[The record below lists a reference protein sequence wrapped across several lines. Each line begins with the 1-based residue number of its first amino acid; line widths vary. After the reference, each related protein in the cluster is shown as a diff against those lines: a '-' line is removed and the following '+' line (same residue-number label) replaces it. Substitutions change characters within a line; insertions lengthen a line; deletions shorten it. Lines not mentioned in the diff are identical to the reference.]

1 MSLTEILK
9 FIDMLQFCISNF
21 SQKNYLNINE
31 KMSIRKDKAIIYLQL
46 LFRSMYDLTNQ
57 AQGEVSISTK
67 QD

>member
-9 FIDMLQFCISNF
+9 FIDMLHFRISNF
-21 SQKNYLNINE
+21 SQKNYLNTNE
-31 KMSIRKDKAIIYLQL
+31 KMSIRKDKAMIYLQL
-46 LFRSMYDLTNQ
+46 WFRSMYDLTNQ